1 METPLNPYPLRS
13 TRPEADSI
21 EDYIQSTSSSL
32 DLVFWCGGTLKPF
45 LFVKNKYQWILFP
58 VQLFVGYYRIVL
70 VSTST
75 TQIRPVTAYAVIF
88 SPGTKTYENYPISSL
103 GYGFHMTP
111 AIAVSNSFFIF
122 RNVCRFGTQSN
133 DIHTLGVTTRDWVSE
148 VEQVKFEVALFR
160 EKMECRYV

>member
-1 METPLNPYPLRS
+1 MDTSVDRYSIRA
-13 TRPEADSI
+13 TKPEAGSI
-21 EDYIQSTSSSL
+21 EDYIQSNGDSL
-32 DLVFWCGGTLKPF
+32 DLVFWCGDTLKPF

-58 VQLFVGYYRIVL
+58 VQLSVGYYRIVL

-75 TQIRPVTAYAVIF
+75 AQIRPVTAYSVIF
-88 SPGTKTYENYPISSL
+88 TPETKTYENYPISPL

-122 RNVCRFGTQSN
+122 RNVCRFGTQFI
-133 DIHTLGVTTRDWVSE
+133 DIHTLGVTTRDWVAE
-148 VEQVKFEVALFR
+148 VEQVKFEVALFK